1 MSQEMLFRKKL
12 REKDNELEE
21 LTESLFHYKQNSA
34 SIETKYKT
42 LVTDLESKIKALK
55 LEFLRVSYEKDKMMM
70 RLKTEKSK
78 VVDIE
83 AQQEKKQKSFRSIF
97 NNNATKVIYDT
108 QFSKQSK
115 SFIKQSGF

>member
-1 MSQEMLFRKKL
+1 MLFRKKL